1 PDTTRVVIAR
11 DVEAT
16 NTRVEIYWLRPA
28 RDRNS
33 VQAFRSDLV
42 TSLYNAM
49 LNARFSELAQSA
61 DPPFVGAG
69 SQAGSFVRAADAYVL
84 AALVPDTGVV
94 RGLEALLTEA
104 VRVARHGFT
113 ETELERARANLL
125 RGYELAYAERGK
137 TNSATYASEYARH
150 FLENEPTPG
159 IAWEY
164 EQVQSIL
171 PAVTLA
177 DVNAVAGEWLS
188 QPGRTIVVQM
198 PEKEGLEPP
207 SAADLRAV
215 EARVSAASIAAYSAE
230 PG

>member
-16 NTRVEIYWLRPA
+16 NTRVEVYWLRPA

-33 VQAFRSDLV
+33 VQAYRHDLV

-84 AALVPDTGVV
+84 AAIVADTGVE

-104 VRVARHGFT
+104 TRVARHGFT
-113 ETELERARANLL
+113 ETERSEERR
-125 RGYELAYAERGK
+125 
-137 TNSATYASEYARH
+137 
-150 FLENEPTPG
+150 
-159 IAWEY
+159 
-164 EQVQSIL
+164 V
-171 PAVTLA
+171 
-177 DVNAVAGEWLS
+177 
-188 QPGRTIVVQM
+188 GR
-198 PEKEGLEPP
+198 EGRP
-207 SAADLRAV
+207 R
-215 EARVSAASIAAYSAE
+215 
-230 PG
+230 